1 MAENDLSWVQDETLR
16 SGFAEFL
23 ARLDQHLND
32 LSRLSVLNP
41 ELGVADCLQEVTAE
55 LMQLLR
61 ETSEFGDNDLQ
72 FIAQAVQARAK
83 FVSTKDARERQR
95 SYLLGV
101 SEATQ
106 VQIMSH
112 QDELLSWYSG
122 TVAIFAGGIDEG
134 LDCLAKIVRFISQ
147 LPSFASNSKK
157 MDLISQPVAEKK
169 AEVEYSMTLIDLKN
183 VGDRCAVLE
192 AVLKAWI
199 GGHDESEVIHLFC
212 QIGKPDKYR
221 DFREE
226 MLERMLPWGMS
237 AVGRWLTDLANERG
251 LCLPKEL
258 EYLPSMIKYGVPSPI
273 ACYLVRRGLT
283 RRGAVN
289 VSGLFSTCSHTI
301 EDNISE
307 DPLDVPSDLWSEV
320 WTPENAPRILGT
332 LSEHQIEG
340 LQLDQRDIE
349 RLITLR
355 QSAKM

>member
-1 MAENDLSWVQDETLR
+1 MIGSGWLGLRKSETVLRVGSGFLEFLLDVKDQWVKIHDPQNILTLVLHLAENDLSWVGDETLR

-32 LSRLSVLNP
+32 LSRLSALNP

-83 FVSTKDARERQR
+83 FVSTKDVCERQR

-112 QDELLSWYSG
+112 QESCCRGILVPLRFSPEELMRDW
-122 TVAIFAGGIDEG
+122 TA
-134 LDCLAKIVRFISQ
+134 
-147 LPSFASNSKK
+147 LPRSCGSFRNSPPLPPTLKK
-157 MDLISQPVAEKK
+157 MDFIIQPVAEKK
-169 AEVEYSMTLIDLKN
+169 AEAEPSMTLFDLKA
-183 VGDRCAVLE
+183 VGDRYVVLE

-199 GGHDESEVIHLFC
+199 GGHDESEAMHLFC
-212 QIGKPDKYR
+212 QIRKPDKYR

-258 EYLPSMIKYGVPSPI
+258 EYLPSMIKYGV
-273 ACYLVRRGLT
+273 
-283 RRGAVN
+283 
-289 VSGLFSTCSHTI
+289 
-301 EDNISE
+301 
-307 DPLDVPSDLWSEV
+307 
-320 WTPENAPRILGT
+320 
-332 LSEHQIEG
+332 
-340 LQLDQRDIE
+340 
-349 RLITLR
+349 
-355 QSAKM
+355 